1 MLLYVANLAL
11 LSIDVC
17 VCHSA
22 SENLYS
28 PVCSSHLKKSIVST
42 SFVVRD

>member
-1 MLLYVANLAL
+1 MLLYVANLAF
-11 LSIDVC
+11 LSIDIC
-17 VCHSA
+17 VCQSA

-28 PVCSSHLKKSIVST
+28 PACSSHLEKSIVST